1 VAAGQLLT
9 YTLTAH
15 NAGPSSATGV
25 QVTDNLPAGV
35 TFDSVTSSEGTCSEA
50 SGTVTCALGTIAS
63 AGNATVEVKVRPQ
76 AEGSVSNTA
85 SVSSDAFDPNGAD
98 NSASADT
105 SVTASAD
112 LSLTKSDAPD
122 PIAAGQSLTYTLT
135 AHNGGPSSAT
145 GVQVTDTLPS
155 GVTYDAATPSQGT
168 CAEASGTVTC
178 PLGALASGQTATVD
192 ITVHPTGPGSPVNT
206 AVISSDVY
214 DPSPADNSASA
225 STTVVPPNFVR
236 PKGAT
241 PLRVQFVP
249 AYQQCTAPST
259 THGAPLSHPSC
270 KPPAQ
275 SSGHLTLGTPDA
287 NGAPASGSGYLL
299 LQAQVN
305 SAPTP
310 NDVVITASIGDVR
323 CGTGVTTCGTANAA
337 DGPDYT
343 GELQVTYSL
352 RLTDRFNDPT
362 STTAGTV
369 TESSFP
375 VTVPCSP
382 TASLATGASCTLN
395 TTANSVVPGSVRSG
409 DRAIWQI
416 GAVQVF
422 DGGPDGQVATPDNS
436 LFETQGIFVP

>member
-1 VAAGQLLT
+1 VTDTLPSGVT
-9 YTLTAH
+9 YD
-15 NAGPSSATGV
+15 SATPSQG
-25 QVTDNLPAGV
+25 
-35 TFDSVTSSEGTCSEA
+35 SCSET

-63 AGNATVEVKVRPQ
+63 GQSGTVDIKVRPQ

-85 SVSSDAFDPNGAD
+85 SVASDAFDPNASD

-105 SVTASAD
+105 GVTASAD

-122 PIAAGQSLTYTLT
+122 PIAAGQLLTYTLT
-135 AHNGGPSSAT
+135 AGNAGPSSAT

-155 GVTYDAATPSQGT
+155 GVTYDSATPSQGS
-168 CAEASGTVTC
+168 CSEASGTVTC
-178 PLGALASGQTATVD
+178 ALGTIASGQSGTVE
-192 ITVHPTGPGSPVNT
+192 ITVHPNTEGSPENT

-225 STTVVPPNFVR
+225 STTVVTPNYAR

-241 PLRVQFVP
+241 PFRAQFVP
-249 AYQQCTAPST
+249 AYQQCTAANTS
-259 THGAPLSHPSC
+259 HGAPLSHPSC

-275 SSGHLTLGTPDA
+275 SSSYLTLGTPDA
-287 NGAPASGSGYLL
+287 NGAPASGVGYLL
-299 LQAQVN
+299 LKVQVN
-305 SAPTP
+305 SAPNP
-310 NDVVITASIGDVR
+310 SDVLISADIGDVR
-323 CGTGVTTCGTANAA
+323 CRTGVATCGTANTA
-337 DGPDYT
+337 DGPDYI

-352 RLTDRFNDPT
+352 RLTDRFNDST
-362 STTAGTV
+362 STTPGTV

-395 TTANSVVPGSVRSG
+395 TTANSVMPGSVRSG
-409 DRAIWQI
+409 DRAIWQV

-422 DGGPDGQVATPDNS
+422 DGGPDGQVATPGNS
-436 LFETQGIFVP
+436 LFQTQGIFVP